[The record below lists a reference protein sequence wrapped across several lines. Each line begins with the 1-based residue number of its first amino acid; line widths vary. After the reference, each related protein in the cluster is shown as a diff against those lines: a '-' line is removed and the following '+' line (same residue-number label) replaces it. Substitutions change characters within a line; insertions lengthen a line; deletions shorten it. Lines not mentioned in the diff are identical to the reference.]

1 MRRSIFS
8 IFLTLVMLV
17 SMTAVVSAE
26 SNYCKTGTGANWTYS
41 TFKVKGDNTLLTK
54 KVTLK
59 QSKVKCVPASAVKDT
74 GYYYQ
79 RYRVT
84 IRNLTDGTNEYDSW
98 GDSSHT
104 IYLKKNKHYQ
114 ITLYAKGLSPQGSL
128 KDKWSSTPRWI
139 ADPTR
144 ATWE

>member
-54 KVTLK
+54 KSNFEAIK
-59 QSKVKCVPASAVKDT
+59 S
-74 GYYYQ
+74 
-79 RYRVT
+79 
-84 IRNLTDGTNEYDSW
+84 
-98 GDSSHT
+98 
-104 IYLKKNKHYQ
+104 
-114 ITLYAKGLSPQGSL
+114 
-128 KDKWSSTPRWI
+128 
-139 ADPTR
+139 
-144 ATWE
+144 